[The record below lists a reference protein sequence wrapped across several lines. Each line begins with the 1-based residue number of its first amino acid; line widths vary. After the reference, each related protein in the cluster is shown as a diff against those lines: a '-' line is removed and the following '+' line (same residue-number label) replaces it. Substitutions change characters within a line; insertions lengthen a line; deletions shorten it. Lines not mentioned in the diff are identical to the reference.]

1 VKKSILVYAS
11 LSAMALYADEK
22 MTVSVCNP
30 GQLPATVVA
39 RAEEQA
45 GVGFHAIGVEVVWQ
59 ECGEGAA
66 EAEAAHR
73 RRFEIR
79 LRNDTPP
86 KMAGPTSL
94 DAMGRA
100 YVSEEGTGFMA
111 DAYYRSVQLVA
122 EANSSDVSA
131 LLGCVMS
138 HELGHLLL
146 GPGHVPNGIMRAA
159 WKLQDVDAARKRS
172 LKFDQ
177 AQGARIRTAL
187 NGQTAGEVSDEQ

>member
-1 VKKSILVYAS
+1 VKKSVLVYAL
-11 LSAMALYADEK
+11 LSSMAAFAGEK
-22 MTVSVCNP
+22 MSVSVCNP
-30 GQLPATVVA
+30 GKLPAAVVA
-39 RAEEQA
+39 AAEEQA
-45 GVGFHAIGVEVVWQ
+45 GVVFRAIDVEVVW
-59 ECGEGAA
+59 EACGEGAVA
-66 EAEAAHR
+66 AEAAHQ

-79 LRNDTPP
+79 LRNDAPP

-100 YVSEEGTGFMA
+100 YVPEQGTGFMA

-122 EANSSDVSA
+122 GANNSDASA

-159 WKLQDVDAARKRS
+159 WKPQDVDAARKRS
-172 LKFDQ
+172 LKFNAAQ
-177 AQGARIRTAL
+177 AARIHKAL
-187 NGQTAGEVSDEQ
+187 QTESGISVAGHP

>member
-1 VKKSILVYAS
+1 MRKSILVYAM
-11 LSAMALYADEK
+11 LSSVAAFAGEK
-22 MTVSVCNP
+22 MVVSICNP
-30 GQLPATVVA
+30 SQLPPAVVA
-39 RAEEQA
+39 SAETQA
-45 GVGFHAIGVEVVWQ
+45 GVVFHAIDVEVVWQ

-66 EAEAAHR
+66 AAEAAHL

-79 LRNDTPP
+79 LRNDAPP

-100 YVSEEGTGFMA
+100 YVPKEGTGFMA

-122 EANSSDVSA
+122 GANSSDESA

-159 WKLQDVDAARKRS
+159 WKPQDVDAARKRS
-172 LKFDQ
+172 LKFNT

-187 NGQTAGEVSDEQ
+187 KAEIGTMTESPR

>member
-1 VKKSILVYAS
+1 
-11 LSAMALYADEK
+11 
-22 MTVSVCNP
+22 
-30 GQLPATVVA
+30 
-39 RAEEQA
+39 
-45 GVGFHAIGVEVVWQ
+45 
-59 ECGEGAA
+59 
-66 EAEAAHR
+66 
-73 RRFEIR
+73 
-79 LRNDTPP
+79 
-86 KMAGPTSL
+86 
-94 DAMGRA
+94 
-100 YVSEEGTGFMA
+100 MA

-187 NGQTAGEVSDEQ
+187 NGQTAGEVSDGQ

>member
-1 VKKSILVYAS
+1 MAAYAG
-11 LSAMALYADEK
+11 EK
-22 MTVSVCNP
+22 MTVSVCDP
-30 GQLPATVVA
+30 GQLPAAVVA
-39 RAEEQA
+39 SAEEQA
-45 GVGFHAIGVEVVWQ
+45 SAVFRAIDVEIVWQ
-59 ECGEGAA
+59 ECGQGAA
-66 EAEAAHR
+66 AAEAAHQ

-79 LRNDTPP
+79 LRNDAPP

-100 YVSEEGTGFMA
+100 YVPEEGPGFMA

-122 EANSSDVSA
+122 GVNDSDASA

-159 WKLQDVDAARKRS
+159 WKPQDVEAARKRS
-172 LKFDQ
+172 LKFNP
-177 AQGARIRTAL
+177 AQGARIRAAL
-187 NGQTAGEVSDEQ
+187 KAETGAGVEGRQ

>member
-1 VKKSILVYAS
+1 VKKSILVCAS

-73 RRFEIR
+73 RR
-79 LRNDTPP
+79 LRSMPWGVRTFRKKEPVSWL
-86 KMAGPTSL
+86 THIT
-94 DAMGRA
+94 GRFSWSPRQT
-100 YVSEEGTGFMA
+100 V
-111 DAYYRSVQLVA
+111 
-122 EANSSDVSA
+122 
-131 LLGCVMS
+131 
-138 HELGHLLL
+138 
-146 GPGHVPNGIMRAA
+146 
-159 WKLQDVDAARKRS
+159 
-172 LKFDQ
+172 
-177 AQGARIRTAL
+177 RT
-187 NGQTAGEVSDEQ
+187 

>member
-1 VKKSILVYAS
+1 VKKGILVYAL
-11 LSAMALYADEK
+11 LSSMAAFAGEK
-22 MTVSVCNP
+22 MSVSVCNP
-30 GQLPATVVA
+30 GQLPAAVVA
-39 RAEEQA
+39 SAEQQA
-45 GVGFHAIGVEVVWQ
+45 GVVFRAIDVEVVWQ
-59 ECGEGAA
+59 ECGQGAA
-66 EAEAAHR
+66 AAKAAGE
-73 RRFEIR
+73 RRFTIR
-79 LRNDTPP
+79 LRNDAPP

-100 YVSEEGTGFMA
+100 YVPEEGTGFMA

-122 EANSSDVSA
+122 GANNSDTSA

-159 WKLQDVDAARKRS
+159 WKPQDVDAARKRS
-172 LKFDQ
+172 LKFNA

-187 NGQTAGEVSDEQ
+187 QAEIAGETAGTE